1 MKKILLYT
9 GIFVLL
15 LAVASPIFIAFLSY
29 NIQLKKIKHQVKHEL
44 ILNTSKSDLVSFT
57 FKYNSENFKSLKWK
71 HCGEF
76 EFNGKMFDI
85 VEADSSEN
93 EVYYLCFPDKQE
105 TALNLQFNDL
115 LNQRYA
121 NDESSNKNQRL
132 ISNFIRS
139 LFLPEIKDDDVF
151 DSKYLLKH
159 KDYYS
164 LIFYQVYIERHSP
177 PPQFV

>member
-1 MKKILLYT
+1 MKKMLLYT

-29 NIQLKKIKHQVKHEL
+29 NIQLKKIKFQVKHEL
-44 ILNTSKSDLVSFT
+44 IFNTPKSELVEFS
-57 FKYNSENFKSLKWK
+57 FKYDSEDFKNLDWK
-71 HCGEF
+71 HNREF
-76 EFNGKMFDI
+76 EHNGLMFDI
-85 VEADSSEN
+85 VEADSMEN

-105 TALNLQFNDL
+105 TALNHEFKNL

-121 NDESSNKNQRL
+121 ADDSSNKNQRL

-139 LFLPEIKDDDVF
+139 LFVPEIKQENVF
-151 DSKYLLKH
+151 DFEFTLKH
-159 KDYYS
+159 QDYYS
-164 LIFYQVYIERHSP
+164 QILHQVYLERLSP

>member
-1 MKKILLYT
+1 
-9 GIFVLL
+9 
-15 LAVASPIFIAFLSY
+15 
-29 NIQLKKIKHQVKHEL
+29 
-44 ILNTSKSDLVSFT
+44 
-57 FKYNSENFKSLKWK
+57 
-71 HCGEF
+71 
-76 EFNGKMFDI
+76 MFDI
-85 VEADSSEN
+85 VEADSTEN

-105 TALNLQFNDL
+105 TALNHQFNDL